1 MIRHAE
7 DVEALF
13 EAIFAASHHTLL
25 RGGADEPVYLPAEG
39 EAAAQI
45 RYRHDYLA
53 SALHETAH
61 WCIAGARRRQLL
73 DYGYW
78 YAEEGRDDAAQAA
91 FERVEARPQAI
102 EWCFADAVGVPFRVS
117 LDNPG
122 RGELD
127 PAPFEARVRAERRR
141 LEAEGLPPRAER
153 FLRALSEGAP

>member
-1 MIRHAE
+1 MIAAR

-13 EAIFAASHHTLL
+13 ATLFADSHRTLL
-25 RGGADEPVYLPAEG
+25 RGGAAEPMYRPPEWSAPAL
-39 EAAAQI
+39 I
-45 RYRHDYLA
+45 LYRHDYLA

-61 WCIAGARRRQLL
+61 WCIAGARRRRLP

-91 FERVEARPQAI
+91 FEAVEARPQAI
-102 EWCFADAVGVPFRVS
+102 EWCFAEAIGAAFRVS

-127 PAPFEARVRAERRR
+127 PAPFEARVRAERERIAR
-141 LEAEGLPPRAER
+141 EGLPPRAER
-153 FLRALSEGAP
+153 FRRALAAASS

>member
-1 MIRHAE
+1 MIAR
-7 DVEALF
+7 DVEEVFA
-13 EAIFAASHHTLL
+13 ATFAASHGTLL
-25 RGGADEPVYLPAEG
+25 RGGAREPLYRPGEGAAPAL
-39 EAAAQI
+39 I
-45 RYRHDYLA
+45 LYRHDYLA

-61 WCIAGARRRQLL
+61 WCIAGRRRRGLV

-91 FERVEARPQAI
+91 FEAVEARPQAI
-102 EWCFADAVGVPFRVS
+102 EWCFAEAIGAPFRVS

-141 LEAEGLPPRAER
+141 FDQAGLPPRAER
-153 FLRALSEGAP
+153 FRQALRAAVG